1 MIRSRSKCVPLLPQS
16 ISLDVPRGG
25 SSCLIAPAANGDDA
39 RPYSL
44 LRSRSSSS
52 DSDNSIPEEENSS
65 SSVET
70 QSRGLLLLVAIL
82 YGTLT
87 VALRGVYQ
95 FEGAPN
101 ASTLSAV
108 RGWLASLG
116 FVPLLLLQQK
126 QEETNTTVNSAED
139 ANPDIFWPALELAV
153 YNLGAQGLLNIGLLS
168 VESARASFLTQL
180 SVVLTPI
187 VSYILGKQLVS
198 KQTWL
203 GCGVAVVGVFLLSG
217 VGGAATAASA
227 SAIAAGDLFVV
238 GGALS
243 WSLYLFRLSKLS
255 TLGLDEFRLQ
265 AWKTFL
271 LAILYSVWMIGSF
284 VTSGSSIGFLPT
296 CFPGWQN
303 VTAWLLLTYSAIGP
317 GTAADILQQRAQQ
330 HVSASEANIW
340 LSLEPVFAAL
350 FGFLLLGEG
359 FTSITEWMG
368 GGLILAAAFIAA
380 QGENEN
386 SDES

>member
-1 MIRSRSKCVPLLPQS
+1 MIRSRSKYVPLLPQS
-16 ISLDVPRGG
+16 MSLDVPRGG
-25 SSCLIAPAANGDDA
+25 SSCLIAPNGDDDS

-44 LRSRSSSS
+44 LRSASSSE
-52 DSDNSIPEEENSS
+52 SDNSIPEEEGNSS
-65 SSVET
+65 SSVVT

-116 FVPLLLLQQK
+116 FVPLLLLQNK
-126 QEETNTTVNSAED
+126 QEETNIAASSDDSDSKPN
-139 ANPDIFWPALELAV
+139 IFWPALELAV
-153 YNLGAQGLLNIGLLS
+153 YNLGSQGLLNIGLLS

-203 GCGVAVVGVFLLSG
+203 GCAVAVVGVFLLSG
-217 VGGAATAASA
+217 VGGATA

-284 VTSGSSIGFLPT
+284 VTSGSSSLGFLPT

-330 HVSASEANIW
+330 HVSASESNIW

-368 GGLILAAAFIAA
+368 GGLILAAAFIAT
-380 QGENEN
+380 QGENES